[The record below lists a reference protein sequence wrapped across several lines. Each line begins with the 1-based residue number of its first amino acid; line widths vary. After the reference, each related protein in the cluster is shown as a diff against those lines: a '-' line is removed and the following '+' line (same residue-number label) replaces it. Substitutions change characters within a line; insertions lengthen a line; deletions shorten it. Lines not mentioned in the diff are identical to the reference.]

1 MLLLFALQ
9 QDYLMYLHC
18 NTNQTNL
25 PLEIASCLSTH
36 KGSFLDGKSKKMM
49 VENLGCPIEQ
59 VNLSSLSGLSIN
71 FEQQLVWKDKRKL
84 KRRQLKKVLQKVLV
98 RAEKYENYQETFDGH
113 NSFSK
118 TNPDA
123 IFMRMKEEYIV
134 VNSKQVMAVKRTS

>member
-1 MLLLFALQ
+1 
-9 QDYLMYLHC
+9 
-18 NTNQTNL
+18 
-25 PLEIASCLSTH
+25 
-36 KGSFLDGKSKKMM
+36 MM
-49 VENLGCPIEQ
+49 VENLACPIEQ

-71 FEQQLVWKDKRKL
+71 FKQQLVWKDKRKL

-123 IFMRMKEEYIV
+123 TFMRMKEEQIV

>member
-1 MLLLFALQ
+1 
-9 QDYLMYLHC
+9 
-18 NTNQTNL
+18 
-25 PLEIASCLSTH
+25 
-36 KGSFLDGKSKKMM
+36 M

-71 FEQQLVWKDKRKL
+71 FEQQLVWKDRRKL

-118 TNPDA
+118 NNPDA
-123 IFMRMKEEYIV
+123 NFMRMKEEYIV
-134 VNSKQVMAVKRTS
+134 VNSKQVMAVKRTSQPQKWESAT

>member
-1 MLLLFALQ
+1 MLYRTGQLVVSQ
-9 QDYLMYLHC
+9 R
-18 NTNQTNL
+18 T
-25 PLEIASCLSTH
+25 
-36 KGSFLDGKSKKMM
+36 
-49 VENLGCPIEQ
+49 
-59 VNLSSLSGLSIN
+59 IN
-71 FEQQLVWKDKRKL
+71 NFKQQLVWKDKRKL

-123 IFMRMKEEYIV
+123 TFMRMKEEYIV